1 LQWKTFQRSSFWKQ
15 NPSGFISGEGGA
27 QARDRN
33 EDALGAM
40 ENGQESLARRNA
52 GTSLFREHDE
62 IIRGNL
68 WTLDEN
74 RIHEIVA
81 IVQKES
87 VKHLSFWS
95 SLRRIS
101 QLHPR
106 NIFDVAGQ
114 ELAGPTAFGI

>member
-1 LQWKTFQRSSFWKQ
+1 
-15 NPSGFISGEGGA
+15 
-27 QARDRN
+27 
-33 EDALGAM
+33 M
-40 ENGQESLARRNA
+40 EKGQESLARRNA

-62 IIRGNL
+62 VIPGNL

-74 RIHEIVA
+74 RIHDIVA

-87 VKHLSFWS
+87 VKHLLLWS

-101 QLHPR
+101 QLHAR
-106 NIFDVAGQ
+106 KYVDRVAGQ